1 MNIGYKRVSTAHQD
15 NKRQELV
22 LEQAGIK
29 IDKWYSDKASAKNA
43 DRPGLNKLRLEIKEG
58 DKLHVESIS
67 RLARNVDDLRQIV
80 EELKGKDIPI
90 YFFKEGF
97 NTEND
102 NGMYKFMLTL
112 LGAIAEMERTVNT
125 ERILEGLQKAKLYG
139 TRSGRE
145 LGRPKRIL
153 PAHFKKYYRKW
164 KADEITGVEFGRLM
178 EVSRPTLYRMIKQY
192 EDELNAVSDAI

>member
-153 PAHFKKYYRKW
+153 PAKFKKYFRKW
-164 KADEITGVEFGRLM
+164 KADEITATEFAKLM